1 MKNGSLYNYAYDNT
15 LAYLHK
21 DFDNLINT
29 LQDEISVLLKW
40 FKENSMKTN
49 PSKFHTI
56 ALGKKACSKKPVLRL
71 MRLKSFVVKPLN

>member
-1 MKNGSLYNYAYDNT
+1 MHMTILWPTGIRILT
-15 LAYLHK
+15 
-21 DFDNLINT
+21 LINT

-49 PSKFHTI
+49 PSKFDTI

>member
-1 MKNGSLYNYAYDNT
+1 MTILWPTGIRILT
-15 LAYLHK
+15 L
-21 DFDNLINT
+21 ITCNT
-29 LQDEISVLLKW
+29 LQYEISVLLKW

>member
-1 MKNGSLYNYAYDNT
+1 MHMTILWPTGIRILT
-15 LAYLHK
+15 
-21 DFDNLINT
+21 LINT

-40 FKENSMKTN
+40 FKENSIKTN

>member
-1 MKNGSLYNYAYDNT
+1 MHMTILWPTGIRILT
-15 LAYLHK
+15 
-21 DFDNLINT
+21 LINT